1 MELDLETRERDLQ
14 YNHTIYAWLIVID
27 SCSRSDDLFVIKSN
41 KTEVG

>member
-14 YNHTIYAWLIVID
+14 YNHTIYAWLID